1 MKYIPQFA
9 YIVFFSFLG
18 ELLYAL
24 IPLPVPSAV
33 YGLVLLFLALST
45 GLLKE
50 EKIGEAADLLISAMP
65 IMFIPPVAKLL
76 QYWGLIS
83 QNLVAICII
92 IVVSTVV
99 TFIVSGLVTKWVQKR
114 KEDKNNG

>member
-9 YIVFFSFLG
+9 YILFFSFVG

-24 IPLPVPSAV
+24 IPLPIPSAV
-33 YGLVLLFLALST
+33 YGLVLLFIALST

-65 IMFIPPVAKLL
+65 ILFIPPVAKLL

-83 QNLVAICII
+83 QNIVAICTIV
-92 IVVSTVV
+92 VVSTLVV
-99 TFIVSGLVTKWVQKR
+99 FTVSGLVTKWVQKR
-114 KEDKNNG
+114 KGGKNNG